1 MLTRLPQIFLKNIRS
16 IFLTTIRAT
25 PFIIDNDGRGERVYD
40 VYSRLLK
47 DRIICVMS
55 PVIFFLIL
63 IKFIIMFI

>member
-1 MLTRLPQIFLKNIRS
+1 MLANIPQIFLRCTRLISSS
-16 IFLTTIRAT
+16 IVRTS

-55 PVIFFLIL
+55 PVNF
-63 IKFIIMFI
+63 